1 MKFLHLAQVALLL
14 APLGGA
20 APSLAVLEAV
30 SAPLD
35 PRTPSDVV
43 LIDLDDPN
51 SVNATSALAARAPFP
66 GLSAFL
72 NFQSIGCGSPVDLI
86 MQNLNTGACLQAV
99 RGGLTWLIRSGDLVW
114 QGMGP
119 PPTQCR
125 IRFFQNSG
133 CTGFS
138 AEGELNICR
147 NNQPNGFWSF
157 RVTC

>member
-1 MKFLHLAQVALLL
+1 MKFLHLAPVACLL
-14 APLGGA
+14 ASLSWA
-20 APSLAVLEAV
+20 APSPTLFEAV

-35 PRTPSDVV
+35 ARTLPELELVER
-43 LIDLDDPN
+43 DD
-51 SVNATSALAARAPFP
+51 NATSTLAARAPFA

-72 NFQSIGCGSPVDLI
+72 NFQSIGCGDPIDLI
-86 MQNLNTGACLQAV
+86 MPNINTGTCLQAV

-114 QGMGP
+114 QGQGP
-119 PPTQCR
+119 RPTQCR

-138 AEGELNICR
+138 VEGELNICR